1 MEVYPETTSGSKEAK
16 KGRGLGG
23 CLPFPSLQSTTAVSL
38 RLFPFTPHYRARSL
52 ASGGEFFSLILIIV
66 HKFVSTHDELC
77 CFCQL
82 M

>member
-38 RLFPFTPHYRARSL
+38 RLFPFTPTTEQGPWLVEANLL
-52 ASGGEFFSLILIIV
+52 A
-66 HKFVSTHDELC
+66 
-77 CFCQL
+77 
-82 M
+82 